1 MKTLKEIDVQGKIV
15 LARCDYNVP
24 TDENGAITD
33 DNRITATIELIE
45 YLLKQNARI
54 VLASHMGR
62 PGGKKDPKLSLR
74 PVAARLFEL
83 IHTKVAFADDCIGE
97 SVKEKVRALQQ
108 GEILVLENLRFHEEE
123 KKNDSKFAKELAS
136 LCDVYVNEAF
146 AVSHRSQASVTG
158 VPGYAPVSAAGFLLE
173 REVRTYLDSVQNP
186 VRPLVALIGGAKVSG
201 KLEALRNMLNYVD
214 KLIIGGAMANTFLKA
229 RGVDTKGSMV
239 EEELVDTA
247 GDIIKKAE
255 EKSIELLLPKDL
267 VVADRLSKDA
277 KWVNAA
283 VEEIPDNWMGLDIG
297 PETAERFAKALENA
311 GTIVWNGPMGVF
323 EMASFMEGT
332 RKVAEAVARSEA
344 FSIVGGGDTG
354 LAVKMCEV
362 SDRISYVSTGGGAF
376 LHLME
381 GKELPGV
388 TALTG

>member
-1 MKTLKEIDVQGKIV
+1 MRTLREIDVKGKTV
-15 LARCDYNVP
+15 LVRADYNVP
-24 TDENGAITD
+24 VDENGAITD
-33 DNRITATIELIE
+33 DNRIVTTIDLID

-62 PGGKKDPKLSLR
+62 PGGKKDPGLSLR
-74 PVAARLFEL
+74 PVAARLSEL
-83 IHTKVAFADDCIGE
+83 IHRKVGFAEDCIGE
-97 SVKEKVRALQQ
+97 AVKEKVNDLQE

-123 KKNDSKFAKELAS
+123 KKNDPRFAEELAS

-158 VPGYAPVSAAGFLLE
+158 VPKYVPLSAAGFLLE
-173 REVRTYLDSVQNP
+173 KEVRNYLDSVKNP
-186 VRPLVALIGGAKVSG
+186 QRPLVALIGGAKVSG
-201 KLEALRNMLNYVD
+201 KLEALQNMLNYVD

-229 RGVDTKGSMV
+229 RGIDTKRSMV
-239 EEELVDTA
+239 EEDLVDTA
-247 GDIIKKAE
+247 ADIMRTAE
-255 EKSIELLLPKDL
+255 ENSIELLLPVDL
-267 VVADRLSKDA
+267 VAADRFSKDA
-277 KWVNAA
+277 QTVKVP

-323 EMASFMEGT
+323 EMSAFMEGT
-332 RKVAEAVARSEA
+332 KSVAEAVARSGA

-354 LAVKMCEV
+354 LAVKMCGV
-362 SDRISYVSTGGGAF
+362 SDGISYISTGGGAF

-381 GKELPGV
+381 GRELPGV
-388 TALTG
+388 TALT